1 MNQTTHKM
9 TDPIQIKHY
18 KEDITSFNQLYK
30 EFQRRFVR
38 FANTYVRDLT
48 TAEDITIEA
57 MMYYWENRQSLS
69 EDSNIPAY
77 ILTNIKN
84 KCLNYLRHQQIHE
97 EYSDKIKDYYEWE
110 LNTRIATLQ
119 ACEPYELFISE
130 IQELVQQTIP
140 DMPEKTRTIYML
152 SRYENKSYKEI
163 AVHMNITPKGVDFHI
178 NTALKMLQTNLKD
191 YFPLFLYFFMK
202 CHKEFSILKCCL
214 YRSIKECNKMEK
226 EKLHR
231 FFAGTTSI
239 QEGMDIRAWMEA
251 SEENKRIIYKE
262 R

>member
-77 ILTNIKN
+77 ILTIIKN

-119 ACEPYELFISE
+119 ACEPYELLFPKFKNSSNK
-130 IQELVQQTIP
+130 P
-140 DMPEKTRTIYML
+140 HRHARKTRTIFML

-163 AVHMNITPKGVDFHI
+163 AVLMNITPK
-178 NTALKMLQTNLKD
+178 
-191 YFPLFLYFFMK
+191 
-202 CHKEFSILKCCL
+202 E
-214 YRSIKECNKMEK
+214 
-226 EKLHR
+226 
-231 FFAGTTSI
+231 
-239 QEGMDIRAWMEA
+239 
-251 SEENKRIIYKE
+251 
-262 R
+262 

>member
-1 MNQTTHKM
+1 M
-9 TDPIQIKHY
+9 KHY

-77 ILTNIKN
+77 ILTIIKN

-130 IQELVQQTIP
+130 IQELVQQTLT
-140 DMPEKTRTIYML
+140 DMPEKTRTIFML

-163 AVHMNITPKGVDFHI
+163 AVLMNITPKGVDFHI
-178 NTALKMLQTNLKD
+178 NKALKMLQTNLKD

-202 CHKEFSILKCCL
+202 CH
-214 YRSIKECNKMEK
+214 
-226 EKLHR
+226 
-231 FFAGTTSI
+231 
-239 QEGMDIRAWMEA
+239 
-251 SEENKRIIYKE
+251 
-262 R
+262 

>member
-77 ILTNIKN
+77 ILTIIKN
-84 KCLNYLRHQQIHE
+84 KCLNYLRHQQIQ
-97 EYSDKIKDYYEWE
+97 D
-110 LNTRIATLQ
+110 R
-119 ACEPYELFISE
+119 
-130 IQELVQQTIP
+130 
-140 DMPEKTRTIYML
+140 
-152 SRYENKSYKEI
+152 KS
-163 AVHMNITPKGVDFHI
+163 VV
-178 NTALKMLQTNLKD
+178 
-191 YFPLFLYFFMK
+191 
-202 CHKEFSILKCCL
+202 
-214 YRSIKECNKMEK
+214 
-226 EKLHR
+226 
-231 FFAGTTSI
+231 
-239 QEGMDIRAWMEA
+239 
-251 SEENKRIIYKE
+251 
-262 R
+262 